1 MENILR
7 ALVAQNERM
16 VELLEEISEKLDG
29 LNDIDQPI
37 ISLSSSIDSVEVE
50 LNGATSDVAS
60 ILKELQWHEELTFA
74 NQVLGRIDQASGTI
88 LNR

>member
-1 MENILR
+1 MEDILR

-29 LNDIDQPI
+29 LTDIDQSI
-37 ISLSSSIDSVEVE
+37 TSLSNSIDSVELE

-74 NQVLGRIDQASGTI
+74 NQALVRIDQVNDTI
-88 LNR
+88 VSR